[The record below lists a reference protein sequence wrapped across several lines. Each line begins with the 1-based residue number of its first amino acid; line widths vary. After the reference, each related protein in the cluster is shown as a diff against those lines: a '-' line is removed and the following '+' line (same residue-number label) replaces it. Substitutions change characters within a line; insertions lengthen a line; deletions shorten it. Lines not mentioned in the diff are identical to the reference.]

1 VGGIVGIS
9 GTSGT
14 ASYGYATTE
23 ECKNFGRVSGFT
35 RHGGGIVGWAYN
47 AVKSCEN
54 SAEVV
59 GEASSE
65 RAGGIAGYS
74 QTDITDCVNQADGRV
89 TAQKS
94 VGGIVG
100 WLQQNG
106 VSVKN
111 AINYGEIA
119 TITQD
124 ESAIHIGG
132 IVGML
137 GSANSV
143 LSCDNYGNITGGGH
157 NGSASTKGGTGG
169 VVGSMYSGSVVDGAK
184 NYGYVKAIARLGGVV
199 GFGYANTQLLYIQN
213 CENSGTVE
221 STLQSGSAYLGGL
234 VGSVAGGTIQG
245 CKNKASIV
253 YANGV
258 KGVSETI
265 GYSKDMTI
273 ENVVSEVQA

>member
-47 AVKSCEN
+47 AVNLCEN

-74 QTDITDCVNQADGRV
+74 QTDITDCVNRADGRV

-106 VSVKN
+106 ASVKN
-111 AINYGEIA
+111 STNYGEIA
-119 TITQD
+119 AITQD
-124 ESAIHIGG
+124 ESAIHFGG

-137 GSANSV
+137 GSTNSV
-143 LSCDNYGNITGGGH
+143 LSCNNYGNITGGGH
-157 NGSASTKGGTGG
+157 NASSSKGGTGG
-169 VVGSMYSGSVVDGAK
+169 VVGSMYSGCIVDGAK
-184 NYGYVKAIARLGGVV
+184 NYGYVKAIARLGGLV
-199 GFGYANTQLLYIQN
+199 GFGYTTTELYIQN

-234 VGSVAGGTIQG
+234 VGSVAGGRIQD
-245 CKNKASIV
+245 CKNKARIV
-253 YANGV
+253 YVNGV

-265 GYSKDMTI
+265 GYYKDMII
-273 ENVVSEVQA
+273 ENVVSEAQV